1 MKLMDDGAINYIEK
15 GLIIRL
21 ISLPLLAQ
29 FYIVFTLGYLN
40 IAPRLYN
47 YMIIYTSA
55 IARFNRAFTYMAY
68 SLALMD

>member
-1 MKLMDDGAINYIEK
+1 MRRAF
-15 GLIIRL
+15 IIRL

-55 IARFNRAFTYMAY
+55 IARFSRAFTYMAD
-68 SLALMD
+68 SLALTD